1 MLVARTHNY
10 RIELFGGSIL
20 KESSIILKMGNKR
33 EFFYSLWPIQTNGVA
48 SVTQGHRFST
58 VLVALYSN
66 IFCGI
71 TTSYQQEV
79 LVNKLIRPFK
89 IVCVN
94 YSAREVFNSFEIR
107 HIRCGKMSR
116 CHNQIIKFLGIGFID
131 FQIVQDDCKL
141 LCLFVII
148 YPSCRSV
155 KTDIIPGLTLFYP
168 SLDIIEQYRSGRI
181 GRYGFFKMFV
191 KRIIRKL

>member
-89 IVCVN
+89 IVSVDNRPRKILDTLEIGHVRSRKVPGCN
-94 YSAREVFNSFEIR
+94 Y
-107 HIRCGKMSR
+107 
-116 CHNQIIKFLGIGFID
+116 
-131 FQIVQDDCKL
+131 
-141 LCLFVII
+141 
-148 YPSCRSV
+148 
-155 KTDIIPGLTLFYP
+155 
-168 SLDIIEQYRSGRI
+168 
-181 GRYGFFKMFV
+181 
-191 KRIIRKL
+191 